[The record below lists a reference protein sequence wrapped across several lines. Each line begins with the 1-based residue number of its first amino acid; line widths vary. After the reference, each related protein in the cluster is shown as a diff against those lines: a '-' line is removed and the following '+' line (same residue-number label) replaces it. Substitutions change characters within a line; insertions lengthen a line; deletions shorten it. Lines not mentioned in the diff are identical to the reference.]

1 MSPSARHLRG
11 KRLLYSVTNRDNPLS
26 QLSLRDLKLH
36 KYTKLHKYA
45 KWSGISY

>member
-26 QLSLRDLKLH
+26 QLSLRTLNCINIQ
-36 KYTKLHKYA
+36 KLHKYA
-45 KWSGISY
+45 KQGEMGD